1 MSFIVEETIWDKFPE
16 MLLVVAYASDVDNS
30 FYNQELTD
38 DFRIA
43 QQDLKEQWT
52 YPNAQSHPNI
62 AAWRTTFRSAM
73 GLKGGD
79 FPASIEALAKRV
91 LSGKGI
97 GSINSVVDFYN
108 LLSLQH
114 VVPVGGWDVDGF
126 AGGDIELR
134 LTRSD
139 ESFRELGSPSA
150 ISVGAG
156 EVCYADAEALI
167 TRHFVWRQAEEAK
180 VTSDTH
186 RVFLVSEILPEV
198 GAKVAAD
205 VAQAFSDGLESYFEV
220 TCHSNIMSAGDT
232 RWDWL
237 GAN

>member
-16 MLLVVAYASDVDNS
+16 MLLVVAYAADIDNS
-30 FYNQELTD
+30 YYNQELAD

-43 QQDLKEQWT
+43 QEELRAQWT

-73 GLKGGD
+73 NLKGGD
-79 FPASIEALAKRV
+79 FPSSIEALVKRV
-91 LSGKGI
+91 LSGKGV

-114 VVPVGGWDVDGF
+114 VVPVGGWDVDGL
-126 AGGDIELR
+126 AGGDIGLR
-134 LTRSD
+134 LTRND

-150 ISVGAG
+150 ITVDAG

-167 TRHFVWRQAEEAK
+167 TRHFVWRQSEEAK

-186 RVFLVSEILPEV
+186 GVFLVSEILPEV
-198 GAKVAAD
+198 GAKAAAE
-205 VAQAFSDGLESYFEV
+205 VAQAFSDGLASYFEV
-220 TCHSNIMSAGDT
+220 SSHGKIMSAGDT

-237 GAN
+237 A